1 MSQTFGAWR
10 ATYIPGSWVVLTGP
24 SSLVVMQP
32 AAPRHSG
39 LVSSIWRH
47 VAEAKDPESL
57 VETLSII
64 GLAKM
69 PSLGAFFWVD
79 GEMYSLARGQIV
91 VKDASTGEIVNH
103 GDGLLTWSEKKLN
116 PATIVVEME
125 QAGQGLSMPLLLGV
139 AQASKLIIDA
149 TGNVEPFIVPQTDE
163 VHRPRVLGD
172 DALKPWTSES
182 DEAHKADESEALM
195 RRVRTPG
202 QARHPM
208 MRTALPDSWRFRP
221 RARFLRPPSGLR
233 LSPSPPQ
240 VTRPGSLTV
249 RMLLPQFALRMIP
262 MATGALRRSRRATVC
277 LRSRTLRLPPSS
289 RAPER

>member
-139 AQASKLIIDA
+139 
-149 TGNVEPFIVPQTDE
+149 
-163 VHRPRVLGD
+163 PR
-172 DALKPWTSES
+172 
-182 DEAHKADESEALM
+182 
-195 RRVRTPG
+195 
-202 QARHPM
+202 
-208 MRTALPDSWRFRP
+208 
-221 RARFLRPPSGLR
+221 RANSSSMPPAM
-233 LSPSPPQ
+233 LSPSSYR
-240 VTRPGSLTV
+240 RPTKSIV
-249 RMLLPQFALRMIP
+249 HA
-262 MATGALRRSRRATVC
+262 C
-277 LRSRTLRLPPSS
+277 
-289 RAPER
+289 

>member
-1 MSQTFGAWR
+1 
-10 ATYIPGSWVVLTGP
+10 VLTGP

-125 QAGQGLSMPLLLGV
+125 QAG
-139 AQASKLIIDA
+139 
-149 TGNVEPFIVPQTDE
+149 
-163 VHRPRVLGD
+163 
-172 DALKPWTSES
+172 
-182 DEAHKADESEALM
+182 
-195 RRVRTPG
+195 
-202 QARHPM
+202 
-208 MRTALPDSWRFRP
+208 
-221 RARFLRPPSGLR
+221 
-233 LSPSPPQ
+233 
-240 VTRPGSLTV
+240 
-249 RMLLPQFALRMIP
+249 
-262 MATGALRRSRRATVC
+262 
-277 LRSRTLRLPPSS
+277 
-289 RAPER
+289 